1 MIKKDIN
8 NRTLGISAIL
18 GASFIWGTLPIVLR
32 LVDGSSSIKVFWR
45 VCFAFLAIT
54 VWLVFSGRI
63 KLVTQ
68 VSKKALAAGL
78 IQGVI
83 LGINWALFLGA
94 FEHASVATVELLGYM
109 GPVFVTILSP
119 FFLSDTFDKRILIP
133 LILAFTGMTIILN
146 PQSINVSSA
155 EFIGASM
162 AGASAITYAILTII
176 GKKLVARLEMDVLL
190 WFEEMGA
197 ALVLLPLAVAAYKA
211 GNAPTAIAQYGWLA
225 LLGTVHTALAGWLFF
240 VGLKKLPADQA
251 AIFTYMEPASAV
263 ILAALFL
270 NEPLTW
276 SSALG
281 GILIII
287 GGTIVSRIDA
297 SKGVD
302 IAPVEAGAAPEKD
315 QGSSL

>member
-1 MIKKDIN
+1 MIKKEIN

-18 GASFIWGTLPIVLR
+18 GASFIWGTLPIILR

-45 VCFAFLAIT
+45 VCFAFIAIT
-54 VWLVFSGRI
+54 AWLLFSGRI
-63 KLVTQ
+63 KLITS
-68 VSKKALAAGL
+68 VSKKALAGGL

-94 FEHASVATVELLGYM
+94 FEHANVATVELLGYM
-109 GPVFVTILSP
+109 GPVFVTILAP
-119 FFLSDTFDKRILIP
+119 FFLSDTFDKRILVP
-133 LILAFTGMTIILN
+133 LILAFVGMTIILN
-146 PQSINVSSA
+146 PQTLNVSSK

-162 AGASAITYAILTII
+162 AAASAVTYAILTII
-176 GKKLVARLEMDVLL
+176 GKKLVARIEMDVLL

-197 ALVLLPLAVAAYKA
+197 ALVLFPLALVAYHS
-211 GNAPTAIAQYGWLA
+211 GNVPTSMGQYGWLA

-251 AIFTYMEPASAV
+251 SIFTYLEPASAV

-270 NEPLTW
+270 NEPLTLT
-276 SSALG
+276 SALG

-297 SKGVD
+297 TKGVEV
-302 IAPVEAGAAPEKD
+302 APVEAGAAPEND
-315 QGSSL
+315 RGSSL